1 MDQVSSIFKT
11 QEKRRQPRPIHLQI
25 MSTKQQVKEF
35 YDQLRFPGEYSIS
48 GIENQRNNLT
58 NRYLCIIDNYVGA
71 TDRIL
76 DVGCGSGLISNLLAA
91 RHPLTDITAI
101 DFSQATEY
109 AEHVKQSMCLSNV
122 KFVQQDF
129 ALYKTDQQYD
139 TVICQ
144 GVLHHMPDWTTALP
158 KLKSLVKPQG
168 TLIVGLYHPW
178 GKVLKKFLTINYGSE
193 VLYQDQEKQVYEIA
207 FTAEQVITMFGDE
220 FQLVDSYPALGPINS
235 RINALIKSK
244 NGGLITYVFKKH

>member
-1 MDQVSSIFKT
+1 
-11 QEKRRQPRPIHLQI
+11 
-25 MSTKQQVKEF
+25 MSTKQRVKEF

-48 GIENQRNNLT
+48 GIENQKNNLT
-58 NRYLCIIDNYVGA
+58 NRYLCIIDNYIGS
-71 TDRIL
+71 TDQVL
-76 DVGCGSGLISNLLAA
+76 DVGCGSGLVSNLLAS
-91 RHPLTDITAI
+91 RHPLANITAI

-109 AEHVKQSMCLSNV
+109 AEHVKQTLDLNNV

-129 ALYKTDQQYD
+129 ALFDTDQLYD

-144 GVLHHMPDWTTALP
+144 GVLHHMPDWNTALP
-158 KLKSLVKPQG
+158 KLKSLVRSGG

-178 GKVLKKFLTINYGSE
+178 GKILKKFLTLDYGSD
-193 VLYQDQEKQVYEIA
+193 VLYQDQEKQVYEIS
-207 FTAEQVITMFGDE
+207 FTAEQVEKMFQGHFD
-220 FQLVDSYPALGPINS
+220 LIDSYPSLGPVNS